1 MSEEQEPKNIIIDIE
16 KLQEYLEMACLFS
29 DKYFKIFLQNQT
41 YKPAQFILRTIL
53 KNPFLVVQNMTIQKV
68 INNIGGREVQL
79 DFYCEQIGDDGK
91 VIKRINV
98 EIQRQSGGAIPKRA
112 RFHSS
117 SLDSASLKEND
128 PFKALTENYVIFFAE
143 KDIFKKKQPY
153 YNIQRYIEF
162 TDEKGN
168 IKHLKPFND
177 GSHIIY
183 INGQYKDTT
192 SDLGKI
198 IHDFHCVKTD
208 DMLCE
213 ELRKP
218 AEYFKN
224 KKKGDDEMYKD
235 IDIFDL
241 LTDESK
247 ESVMKQ
253 LKEAKAEAKKD
264 GLAEGRAEGRAEG
277 EKLGIEK
284 GEKLGIEKGEKLG
297 IAKSLLNSI
306 KSLMETMNVTA
317 EKAMKAL
324 KIPQEEHEFYLAQL
338 QSNTP

>member
-1 MSEEQEPKNIIIDIE
+1 MSKVQEQKNIIIDAE

-53 KNPFLVVQNMTIQKV
+53 KNPFLVVQNITVQK
-68 INNIGGREVQL
+68 IISNIGGREIKL

-143 KDIFKKKQPY
+143 KDIFKQKQAY

-224 KKKGDDEMYKD
+224 KKKGDNKMYKD

-247 ESVMKQ
+247 EKIMKE

-277 EKLGIEK
+277 KK
-284 GEKLGIEKGEKLG
+284 AG
-297 IAKSLLNSI
+297 IAEALLKSAKRMIKKGIYSLEEIAENLDLPLNEVQTIS
-306 KSLMETMNVTA
+306 
-317 EKAMKAL
+317 
-324 KIPQEEHEFYLAQL
+324 AQMA
-338 QSNTP
+338 

>member
-1 MSEEQEPKNIIIDIE
+1 MSDKQEQKNIIIDAE
-16 KLQEYLEMACLFS
+16 RLQEYLEMACLFS

-53 KNPFLVVQNMTIQKV
+53 KNPFLVVQNITVQKV
-68 INNIGGREVQL
+68 ISNIGGREVQL
-79 DFYCEQIGDDGK
+79 DFYCEQIEEDGK
-91 VIKRINV
+91 IIKRINV

-143 KDIFKKKQPY
+143 KDIFKQKQAL

-168 IKHLKPFND
+168 IRHLKPFND

-183 INGQYKDTT
+183 INGKYKDTT
-192 SDLGKI
+192 NDLGKI

-208 DMLCE
+208 EMLCE

-224 KKKGDDEMYKD
+224 KKKGENEMYKD

-247 ESVMKQ
+247 EKIMKE

-264 GLAEGRAEGRAEG
+264 GRAEGLVEGRAEG
-277 EKLGIEK
+277 EKLGIAK

>member
-1 MSEEQEPKNIIIDIE
+1 MSKQIERQNNISFDVE
-16 KLQEYLEMACLFS
+16 KLQEYLEMASLFS

-53 KNPFLVVQNMTIQKV
+53 KNPFLVVQNITVQK
-68 INNIGGREVQL
+68 IISNIGGREIKL
-79 DFYCEQIGDDGK
+79 DFYCEQIGENDK
-91 VIKRINV
+91 IIKRINV

-112 RFHSS
+112 RFYSS
-117 SLDSASLKEND
+117 SLDSASLKEKA

-143 KDIFKKKQPY
+143 KDIFKQKQAY

-224 KKKGDDEMYKD
+224 KKKGDDEMYD

-247 ESVMKQ
+247 EKIMKE

-277 EKLGIEK
+277 KK
-284 GEKLGIEKGEKLG
+284 AG
-297 IAKSLLNSI
+297 IAEALLKSAKRMIKKGIYSLEEIAENLDLPLNEVQTIS
-306 KSLMETMNVTA
+306 
-317 EKAMKAL
+317 
-324 KIPQEEHEFYLAQL
+324 AQMA
-338 QSNTP
+338 

>member
-1 MSEEQEPKNIIIDIE
+1 M
-16 KLQEYLEMACLFS
+16 
-29 DKYFKIFLQNQT
+29 
-41 YKPAQFILRTIL
+41 
-53 KNPFLVVQNMTIQKV
+53 
-68 INNIGGREVQL
+68 
-79 DFYCEQIGDDGK
+79 
-91 VIKRINV
+91 
-98 EIQRQSGGAIPKRA
+98 
-112 RFHSS
+112 
-117 SLDSASLKEND
+117 
-128 PFKALTENYVIFFAE
+128 TENYVIFFAE

-208 DMLCE
+208 EMLCE

-224 KKKGDDEMYKD
+224 KKKGENEMYKD

-247 ESVMKQ
+247 EKIMKE
-253 LKEAKAEAKKD
+253 LKEAKVEAKKD
-264 GLAEGRAEGRAEG
+264 GLAEGRAEG

-284 GEKLGIEKGEKLG
+284 GEKLGI
-297 IAKSLLNSI
+297 A
-306 KSLMETMNVTA
+306 
-317 EKAMKAL
+317 KAL
-324 KIPQEEHEFYLAQL
+324 LESAKRMIKKGIYSLEEIAENLDLPLNEVKTISAQMA
-338 QSNTP
+338 